1 VHQGYGFFLM
11 EQGRMDEAIAAMAR
25 ARDLEPLTN
34 SLSALLAFFQYLA
47 RRYDEAI
54 TQSKKLIRLDP
65 TLAVAHY
72 NLGMAYEQK
81 GNYEEAIAA
90 FNQAQLLDPQNPV
103 VSAFLCHAYALMGK
117 RALLQKPLAELM
129 QQAKQ
134 GNLDPVHIGLIY
146 AALGD
151 KDQAFVW
158 LEKAYQTRSE
168 DLLNLKVNPKFDSLR
183 SDPRLTDLLRRLKLA
198 P

>member
-1 VHQGYGFFLM
+1 M
-11 EQGRMDEAIAAMAR
+11 EQGRMDEAIAAVAR
-25 ARDLEPLTN
+25 ARELEPLTN
-34 SLSALLAFFQYLA
+34 SLSALLAFFHYLA

-54 TQSKKLIRLDP
+54 IQSQKLIRLDP

-117 RALLQKPLAELM
+117 RGLLQKPLAELM